1 MDKHNNLDMLCYL
14 KVRYLNVAVAN
25 PVINKPKEERGMG

>member
-1 MDKHNNLDMLCYL
+1 MDADNNLDMICYL

-25 PVINKPKEERGMG
+25 PVVNKPKEEKGMD